1 MLPLRIHQFSSST
14 SSSSHTAETKN
25 TLYGIAMLYYLE
37 RNEENTKRASNME
50 WKFLK
55 FFYHRSSSSSS
66 EEGTSIEVRW
76 GRRVKIQQSSN
87 VVRTTRWNTK
97 EKSERRKKYRLNC
110 SRARLLILFAVEDSR
125 KTTNDFSFNIS
136 CKLSYFSRA
145 SLFLRLFSL
154 SLKCRYLT
162 LKCSLDCLNCT
173 RLYRSF
179 QRSSSF
185 ASSPLLQNH
194 GRETFPTRK
203 NSKFSSSSAF
213 QLTHTGEE
221 RKVEE
226 KNGKKFP
233 LSFIVSP
240 SPPPTFRRLGRFPFI
255 HVKNSAYMAE
265 RFSRS
270 SNIRCH

>member
-1 MLPLRIHQFSSST
+1 MR
-14 SSSSHTAETKN
+14 
-25 TLYGIAMLYYLE
+25 
-37 RNEENTKRASNME
+37 
-50 WKFLK
+50 
-55 FFYHRSSSSSS
+55 
-66 EEGTSIEVRW
+66 
-76 GRRVKIQQSSN
+76 
-87 VVRTTRWNTK
+87 
-97 EKSERRKKYRLNC
+97 ERRKKYRLNC
-110 SRARLLILFAVEDSR
+110 SPRARLLILFAVEDSR

-179 QRSSSF
+179 QPSSSF

-213 QLTHTGEE
+213 QLTHTGE
-221 RKVEE
+221 RRE
-226 KNGKKFP
+226 KLKKKMEK
-233 LSFIVSP
+233 I
-240 SPPPTFRRLGRFPFI
+240 PFI
-255 HVKNSAYMAE
+255 IHRGSLPPSN
-265 RFSRS
+265 FSQTWS
-270 SNIRCH
+270 FSIHSCEKFCLHG